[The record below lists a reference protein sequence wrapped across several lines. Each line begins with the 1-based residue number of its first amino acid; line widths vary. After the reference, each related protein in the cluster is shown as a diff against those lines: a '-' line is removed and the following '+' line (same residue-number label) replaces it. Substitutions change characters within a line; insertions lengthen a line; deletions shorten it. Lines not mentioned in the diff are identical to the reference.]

1 MDFTNTWF
9 PQWFSWLTN
18 GCSLLL
24 VLFVLYSLRGSPEQV
39 RSRFNQWLW
48 GIFFLTI
55 IWFIR
60 VTLDSGL
67 NMHLS
72 GAMLMAL
79 LFGWRMGFLGLCL
92 VNVMVCIL
100 RDALFINIGTAILLN
115 ALLPISLSYLVFL
128 LVEAKLPR
136 HFFIYIFGTA
146 FFGSWIMSILTAF
159 AIALTLSVFDAF
171 AWSMLVNEYLPY
183 HFLLGFSEAFQTAGL
198 VTLFVVYRPAWVYTF
213 RDQRYLQGK

>member
-1 MDFTNTWF
+1 MDFTNPWF
-9 PQWFSWLTN
+9 PQWFSWLAN
-18 GCSLLL
+18 GCSL
-24 VLFVLYSLRGSPEQV
+24 VLALFTIYSLHGSLTQI

-48 GIFFLTI
+48 AVFFLSI

-79 LFGWRMGFLGLCL
+79 MFGWRMGFLGLCL
-92 VNVMVCIL
+92 VNVVICVL
-100 RDALFINIGTAILLN
+100 RDALFINLGTAILLN
-115 ALLPISLSYLVFL
+115 ALLPVTLSYVFFLVL
-128 LVEAKLPR
+128 EAKLPR

-146 FFGSWIMSILTAF
+146 FFGSWIMSTVTGF
-159 AIALTLSVFDAF
+159 MIALTLYFANAF
-171 AWSMLVNEYLPY
+171 AWSLLVNEYLPY